1 MNGPKLPNTPKTCEN
16 VASPCSTCDNA
27 GEDGPLNP
35 KLCEDCEK
43 FRLWEEKECS
53 KISE

>member
-1 MNGPKLPNTPKTCEN
+1 MKGPTLPDTPKTCEN

-27 GEDGPLNP
+27 GEDGPLNA
-35 KLCEDCEK
+35 KLCDDCEK
-43 FRLWEEKECS
+43 FRLWEENECS